1 MVSAVVLA
9 AGGLASGLL
18 AYFSGAA
25 SAGSAGGA
33 AATSVAPGTPPTSVS
48 SQPGRAVTL
57 SWEATAL
64 ANGQPVDGYLVTRY
78 DANPPYAPQITLA
91 GCGGVVTALSCTETA
106 VPFGSWQYTITPVIG
121 ANWRGTE
128 STKSGTVTIGAGSLT
143 LAQSTLGLAAFSGGS
158 SPATLSGSLSGFAS
172 HEGITYRL
180 DDSTSGTTL
189 AGSPAAADG
198 SGNATVSITLPR
210 PADGSHSIFAVG
222 DAVPYP
228 SQASAAILVDTPAPT
243 SSASG
248 VDAAW
253 HASDVVV
260 GLSATDGVGGS
271 GVDDDHVPGR
281 TEDRPRR
288 STGTS
293 GNVTVPA
300 PADGSNDGTHTI
312 AFYATDDAGNV
323 EAPAQTATVK
333 IDATKPSTTLAT
345 TPASPDGS
353 NGWFQQA
360 SVQFSLAGSDARSG
374 VAQSF
379 YTVDGGATQTYT
391 GAVTVSGQGTHT
403 ITYWSVDNA
412 GNTEAADTG
421 HDQARQRQAV
431 DLDRGHP
438 REPERLGRLVRD
450 DAVVHAE
457 RVRRHLGRGLDALQ
471 DRQRG
476 DADLFRSGLDP
487 RRPAHDHLLVGRQR
501 RQHRERD
508 HDLDDQGRHGQA
520 VDLDHDQPGLA

>member
-1 MVSAVVLA
+1 MTAALFRLLGRRRLLVVSAVVLV

-25 SAGSAGGA
+25 SAGSDGGA

-172 HEGITYRL
+172 HEGVTYRL

-210 PADGSHSIFAVG
+210 PADGPHSIFAVG
-222 DAVPYP
+222 DAAPYP
-228 SQASAAILVDTPAPT
+228 SQASAAILVDTLPPT

-281 TEDRPRR
+281 RRIVPDDHGDERERHHPRPGRRIERRDAHDCLLRDRRRRERRGARARPRR
-288 STGTS
+288 
-293 GNVTVPA
+293 
-300 PADGSNDGTHTI
+300 
-312 AFYATDDAGNV
+312 
-323 EAPAQTATVK
+323 
-333 IDATKPSTTLAT
+333 
-345 TPASPDGS
+345 
-353 NGWFQQA
+353 
-360 SVQFSLAGSDARSG
+360 
-374 VAQSF
+374 
-379 YTVDGGATQTYT
+379 
-391 GAVTVSGQGTHT
+391 
-403 ITYWSVDNA
+403 
-412 GNTEAADTG
+412 
-421 HDQARQRQAV
+421 
-431 DLDRGHP
+431 
-438 REPERLGRLVRD
+438 
-450 DAVVHAE
+450 
-457 RVRRHLGRGLDALQ
+457 
-471 DRQRG
+471 
-476 DADLFRSGLDP
+476 
-487 RRPAHDHLLVGRQR
+487 
-501 RQHRERD
+501 
-508 HDLDDQGRHGQA
+508 
-520 VDLDHDQPGLA
+520 